1 VVPEA
6 MPRFEP
12 LHIYQLQRHQGTQS
26 QFRLCLGII
35 ETSLEADA
43 ILDLVSEFYP
53 RARCEPALDDDRAAV
68 KRKVMAAQPPKRGA
82 QSPRTRPPDP
92 QPAAPFHWD
101 IDELLPELAA
111 HSADQTPPRS
121 LNQPRP
127 PTGAGPGPKAQ
138 PQPREAA
145 ESPEIAASTAS
156 TMRPRVDRAEDLRAV
171 DDTVT
176 DDSGA
181 PRTNDPTTSESQH
194 SEPPHRL
201 ASADVAAAPE
211 RDVEETE
218 SDPNAVTDQ
227 VETLQFTFGEP
238 PVEEP
243 PAETVNDEQVIEV
256 GVAATHA
263 TFEDLALQPSR
274 IEFEASVPANVEMP
288 DGRQTVAEYDASEQ
302 SVPPTIAPITTPFEP
317 ADSHPADTQAPR
329 PSTGDSGTLERF
341 VARIGT
347 LLESLKVAE
356 PNPPQEELP
365 AAASTQPTLSAPFSP
380 PAPVDLELNTAL
392 DPGGV
397 SPAGPAAAVPPGQ
410 SEVPETSPEPDADR
424 APQMRLRAAAV
435 DPGRAGAHGDSASR
449 SDAPEIDSTRTIRA
463 LTSLELSDEQ
473 ASRWFVIQLTLCERP
488 IDPAEV
494 PNLAIFSEYRLYS
507 VAGLADGRVM
517 HALRLGFFSSE
528 SAAAAVGGYLS
539 QFFDAPSVKRV
550 SIAEQERFEE
560 RRLAAG
566 KDAGDLGE
574 HAVIEL
580 TCPAT
585 LPERQVSTASAPGNG
600 ESNPQESSSLWSR
613 LLAPRKR

>member
-1 VVPEA
+1 

-12 LHIYQLQRHQGTQS
+12 LHIYQLQRHQGTQL

-68 KRKVMAAQPPKRGA
+68 KRKIMAAQPPKRSA
-82 QSPRTRPPDP
+82 QTPRFRQSDP
-92 QPAAPFHWD
+92 QPPASFHWN

-111 HSADQTPPRS
+111 HGADQTPPRP

-127 PTGAGPGPKAQ
+127 PTGAGPVPKAH

-145 ESPEIAASTAS
+145 ESPAIAASTAS
-156 TMRPRVDRAEDLRAV
+156 PMPPRVDRTEDLRAV

-176 DDSGA
+176 DESRA
-181 PRTNDPTTSESQH
+181 PHADDPTAAEPAH
-194 SEPPHRL
+194 SEAPDRPY
-201 ASADVAAAPE
+201 SADVAAAPTP
-211 RDVEETE
+211 DVEETE

-227 VETLQFTFGEP
+227 VEALQFTFGEP
-238 PVEEP
+238 PLEEA
-243 PAETVNDEQVIEV
+243 PAETADSEEAIEAD
-256 GVAATHA
+256 AAAAHA
-263 TFEDLALQPSR
+263 TFESPPVPPPP
-274 IEFEASVPANVEMP
+274 IEFEASEPADVETP
-288 DGRQTVAEYDASEQ
+288 DGRQNVADYDAIDQ
-302 SVPPTIAPITTPFEP
+302 SVMPTTAPITTLLEP
-317 ADSHPADTQAPR
+317 ANSHPADTQAPR

-341 VARIGT
+341 VTRIGT
-347 LLESLKVAE
+347 LLESLKAAE
-356 PNPPQEELP
+356 PTAPQEELP
-365 AAASTQPTLSAPFSP
+365 AAASTQPTPSAPVSP
-380 PAPVDLELNTAL
+380 PAPVDLELDTAWDL
-392 DPGGV
+392 GGV
-397 SPAGPAAAVPPGQ
+397 SPANPTAADAAEQ
-410 SEVPETSPEPDADR
+410 SEVPETSPEPDAER

-435 DPGRAGAHGDSASR
+435 DPGRSGAHGDSDSR
-449 SDAPEIDSTRTIRA
+449 SDALEIDSTRTIRA
-463 LTSLELSDEQ
+463 LTTLELSDEQ
-473 ASRWFVIQLTLCERP
+473 ASRWFAIQLTLCEQP

-528 SAAAAVGGYLS
+528 SAAAAVGGYLA

-560 RRLAAG
+560 RRLAAR